1 MRVNILYLLILIRSQ
16 SFCMKPPN
24 IIIQYTSKNI
34 TTNDAT
40 TPIQTLMN
48 EKLDAIDDVKEF
60 YSKLTPIDRVF
71 DGIIDVNGIPPAPI
85 TTVSILEG
93 VLLISFLLKYKKY
106 LLKHQTGG
114 ALSSKRSKNES
125 SVIFW
130 LSVLVNF
137 TRNIHPVE

>member
-24 IIIQYTSKNI
+24 IIIQYTAKNL
-34 TTNDAT
+34 TTNDAAA

-60 YSKLTPIDRVF
+60 YSKMTPIDRVF
-71 DGIIDVNGIPPAPI
+71 DGIMDVNGIPPAPI

-93 VLLISFLLKYKKY
+93 VLLISFVLKYKKY
-106 LLKHQTGG
+106 LMKQQAGP
-114 ALSSKRSKNES
+114 SSKRSKNES

-130 LSVLVNF
+130 LSVLINF